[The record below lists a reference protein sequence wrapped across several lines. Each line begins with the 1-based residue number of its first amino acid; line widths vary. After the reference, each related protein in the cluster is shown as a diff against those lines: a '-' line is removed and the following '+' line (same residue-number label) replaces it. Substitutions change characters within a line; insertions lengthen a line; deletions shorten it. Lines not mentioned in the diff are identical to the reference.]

1 MIIVLMGVTGSG
13 KTTVGELLAR
23 QLSWRFFDGDD
34 FHSAANIQKM
44 SRGTPL
50 SDEDRLPWLNALR
63 ETIRATMNRGENAV
77 IACSALRRSY
87 RQRLQISTEVAFVYL
102 KANASLVRDRL
113 AKRRGHFMNRE
124 LVQSQFDSL
133 EEPEA
138 ALQINAS
145 LSPVEIVQQIRNRL
159 CV

>member
-1 MIIVLMGVTGSG
+1 MIVVLMGVTGSG
-13 KTTVGELLAR
+13 KSTVGELLAR

-34 FHSAANIQKM
+34 FHSADNIKKM
-44 SRGTPL
+44 RQGTPL
-50 SDEDRLPWLNALR
+50 SDEDRIPWLNALR
-63 ETIRATMNRGENAV
+63 ETIRATMNRRENAV

-87 RQRLQISTEVAFVYL
+87 RQRLQISMEVAFVYL

-124 LVQSQFDSL
+124 LVQSQFDAL
-133 EEPEA
+133 EEPEE
-138 ALQINAS
+138 ALQIDAS
-145 LSPVEIVQQIRNRL
+145 LSPVEIVRQIRSRL

>member
-1 MIIVLMGVTGSG
+1 MIVVLMGVTGSG
-13 KTTVGELLAR
+13 KSTVGKLLA
-23 QLSWRFFDGDD
+23 QELSWRFFDGDD
-34 FHSAANIQKM
+34 FHSADNVKKM
-44 SRGTPL
+44 REGTPL

-63 ETIRATMNRGENAV
+63 ETIRATMNRRENAV